1 MKYLTGGLQV
11 LIKHD
16 LNLQTKLIH
25 PSRTTNYELET
36 GAVNVPIYLSSTFHQ
51 ESFDTFGPFDYS
63 RSGNPTRQ
71 ALEHTIAE
79 LEGGAKGLAF
89 SSGMSAISTAFMLL
103 SAGDHVVISED
114 VYGGTYR
121 FITEVLTGLQINH
134 TFVDMTDLQT
144 ITQAI
149 QPNTK
154 LIYMETPSNPVL
166 KITHIEE
173 VVKIAQKNDCLTFID
188 NTFMTPLF
196 QRPIELGVDVVL
208 HSATKFLSGH
218 SDIIAGLAVTKDEE
232 LGNKLAFLQNSFGSI
247 LGVQDCFTLIQG
259 IKTLGARLQQSS
271 HAALKIAHYLKK
283 HELIEEVFYPG
294 LKYHPGYE
302 IHSKQSTGSGAV
314 LSFRLPNREITKTF
328 IEHVKIP
335 VFAVSL
341 GGVESIL
348 SYPTTM
354 SHAAMPQD
362 EREKRG
368 ITDGLL
374 RLSVGLEYVDDL
386 IADFESAL
394 TITSQQVNAVISN
407 T

>member
-1 MKYLTGGLQV
+1 MLSKQN
-11 LIKHD
+11 ID
-16 LNLQTKLIH
+16 LKTKLIH
-25 PSRTTNYELET
+25 SSKMADDEQKT

-51 ESFDTFGPFDYS
+51 ESFDSFGPFDYS

-71 ALEHTIAE
+71 ALEYTIAE
-79 LEGGAKGLAF
+79 LESGARGLAF

-103 SAGDHVVISED
+103 SAGDHIVISED

-121 FITEVLTGLQINH
+121 FVTEVLTRLEIDH
-134 TFVDMTDLQT
+134 TFVDMTDLQ
-144 ITQAI
+144 AI
-149 QPNTK
+149 VNAVRPNTK
-154 LIYMETPSNPVL
+154 VIYMETPSNPCL
-166 KITHIEE
+166 KVTNIEA
-173 VVKIAQKNDCLTFID
+173 VVQIAKQNNCLTFID
-188 NTFMTPLF
+188 NTFMTPLY

-232 LGNKLAFLQNSFGSI
+232 LGDKLAFLQNSFGSI

-271 HAALKIAHYLKK
+271 AAALKIAHFLKD
-283 HELIEEVFYPG
+283 HEFIEEVYYPG
-294 LKYHPGYE
+294 LEDHKGFD
-302 IHSKQSTGSGAV
+302 IQSKQATGSGAV

-328 IEHVKIP
+328 VEHVKIP

-348 SYPTTM
+348 SYPATM
-354 SHAAMPQD
+354 SHAAMPRE

-374 RLSVGLEYVDDL
+374 RLSVGLEHVDDL
-386 IADFESAL
+386 IADFENAL
-394 TITSQQVNAVISN
+394 TITSQKIN
-407 T
+407 TKSSIT